1 MPLRLTRCAALFA
14 CLLAP
19 ALLACVPAPTRN
31 LEELI
36 IQDSTYLDPASMLPY
51 SGRVVRHFPGEDSLL
66 QLEAS
71 LSDGTWEGELT
82 VYHESGRVRYQ
93 GEMSGGAQCGGWIEN
108 ENPAEPETVYQAITE
123 DLESLVIYPECPR
136 AARR

>member
-1 MPLRLTRCAALFA
+1 MPLRLTRCAGLSA
-14 CLLAP
+14 CLLTS
-19 ALLACVPAPTRN
+19 ALCACAPTPTRD

-36 IQDSTYLDPASMLPY
+36 IQDSTYLDPVSMAPY
-51 SGRVVRHFPGEDSLL
+51 SGRVVRHFPGEDSVL

-71 LSDGTWEGELT
+71 LRNGTWEGELT

-93 GEMSGGAQCGGWIEN
+93 GEMSGGARCGGWIEN

-123 DLESLVIYPECPR
+123 DLESLVIYPECPGG
-136 AARR
+136 